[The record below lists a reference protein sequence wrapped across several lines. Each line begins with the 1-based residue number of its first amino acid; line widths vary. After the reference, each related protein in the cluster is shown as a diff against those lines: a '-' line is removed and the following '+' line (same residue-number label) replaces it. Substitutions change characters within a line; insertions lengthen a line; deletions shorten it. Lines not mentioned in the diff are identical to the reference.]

1 MCDYLSCQCVAGCDR
16 GVIEQVDMEVYP
28 NSPRKFVPL
37 ELDPQGFLTAP
48 PPPEG
53 SARVC
58 VITSVVV
65 NTPSVVVCSV
75 DVEPCSVLNQSIV
88 HASVQEVTPVREAL
102 DRDTST
108 PVTDTAP
115 STPLESKNDE
125 DVMDRICHDLDY
137 LLGGLS
143 QEMKDMSRPDDPLD
157 LASGV
162 STNSVQQTTL

>member
-1 MCDYLSCQCVAGCDR
+1 M
-16 GVIEQVDMEVYP
+16 YP
-28 NSPRKFVPL
+28 NSPRKFAPL
-37 ELDPQGFLTAP
+37 ELDPQGFLTA

-88 HASVQEVTPVREAL
+88 HASVQEHTPVREAL
-102 DRDTST
+102 DTPAPTTDSTPST
-108 PVTDTAP
+108 PV
-115 STPLESKNDE
+115 ESKNDE

-143 QEMKDMSRPDDPLD
+143 QEMKDMARPDEPTD
-157 LASGV
+157 LPSGV
-162 STNSVQQTTL
+162 ATNSVQQTTL

>member
-1 MCDYLSCQCVAGCDR
+1 
-16 GVIEQVDMEVYP
+16 MEVYP
-28 NSPRKFVPL
+28 NSPRKFTPL
-37 ELDPQGFLTAP
+37 ELDPQGFLTA

-88 HASVQEVTPVREAL
+88 HASVQELTPVREAPN
-102 DRDTST
+102 TT
-108 PVTDTAP
+108 PPVTDTTP
-115 STPLESKNDE
+115 STPVEPQNDE

-143 QEMKDMSRPDDPLD
+143 QEMKDISRPDEPLD

-162 STNSVQQTTL
+162 ATNSNQQTTL

>member
-1 MCDYLSCQCVAGCDR
+1 
-16 GVIEQVDMEVYP
+16 MEVYP
-28 NSPRKFVPL
+28 NSPRKFAPL
-37 ELDPQGFLTAP
+37 ELDPQGFLTTPA
-48 PPPEG
+48 PEG

-88 HASVQEVTPVREAL
+88 HASVQELTPVREAL
-102 DRDTST
+102 D
-108 PVTDTAP
+108 TDTPATDATP
-115 STPLESKNDE
+115 SSTTLESKNDE

-143 QEMKDMSRPDDPLD
+143 QEMKEMSRPDEAPD

-162 STNSVQQTTL
+162 ATNSVQQTTL

>member
-1 MCDYLSCQCVAGCDR
+1 
-16 GVIEQVDMEVYP
+16 MEVYP
-28 NSPRKFVPL
+28 NSPRKFAPL
-37 ELDPQGFLTAP
+37 ELDPQGFLTA

-88 HASVQEVTPVREAL
+88 HASVQELTPVREAL
-102 DRDTST
+102 DTPATATDTTPST
-108 PVTDTAP
+108 PV
-115 STPLESKNDE
+115 ESKNDE

-143 QEMKDMSRPDDPLD
+143 QEMKDMARPDEPIV

-162 STNSVQQTTL
+162 ATNSVQQTTL